1 MMHWWVLVMGKSLI
15 APTARLFAVT
25 SLLLPRYVV
34 QSLRLPHP
42 KENDN
47 FDIGPCEHLGSLSLP
62 FIIIV
67 MLFWALASPGRGLS
81 RIGSCFWKFYLITI
95 SFTLDESISSLV
107 KVFRFFS
114 RISFTLDE
122 PISLVKV
129 LKLFSRISFTLDEQ
143 ISLVKV
149 LRLFSRISFTLDEP
163 ISLVKVLRLFTRI
176 SFTLDELISLVK
188 LFRLFSRISF
198 TLDEPISL
206 VKVFRLFRLEWIV
219 LVFRV

>member
-122 PISLVKV
+122 PIS
-129 LKLFSRISFTLDEQ
+129 
-143 ISLVKV
+143 SLVKV
-149 LRLFSRISFTLDEP
+149 
-163 ISLVKVLRLFTRI
+163 
-176 SFTLDELISLVK
+176 
-188 LFRLFSRISF
+188 FRLFSRISF
-198 TLDEPISL
+198 TLDELISSL
-206 VKVFRLFRLEWIV
+206 VKVFRLFRRIT
-219 LVFRV
+219 FHIR